1 MPALS
6 ETDFIRHRAL
16 TEEFNVNLQ
25 AFLPLVTYPDPVST
39 HVASNAAIAA
49 AQLGMEL
56 HALAVNVNIPP
67 VSNTLSKFLLN
78 TPEMI
83 RQANEVS
90 RKNGEDILNALAE
103 QAGLAG
109 VKLEADRAET
119 APLLLSDLAMNRA
132 RYFDLV
138 LIGWEAAN
146 ESTHTLAED
155 VIFGSG
161 RPTMLLPELAK
172 PTDFD
177 HVAIAWDG
185 SRVAAR
191 AVCDATPLL
200 RRAAKISVLTIT
212 DEKTLPESNPG
223 VRLARGLRERG
234 LSAEAHAVLSG
245 GSDVAVTLQE
255 NAIQRGASLL
265 VMGGYG
271 HTRVR
276 DFILGGATEGILCD
290 LRLPVLISH

>member
-1 MPALS
+1 M
-6 ETDFIRHRAL
+6 
-16 TEEFNVNLQ
+16 NLQ
-25 AFLPLVTYPDPVST
+25 AFLPLVTYPDPVPT
-39 HVASNAAIAA
+39 QVASNAAIAA

-56 HALAVNVNIPP
+56 HALAVNVDIPP

-83 RQANEVS
+83 RQANEMS
-90 RKNGEDILNALAE
+90 RKNGEDILNAVAE

-109 VKLEADRAET
+109 VKLEADRAEA
-119 APLLLSDLAMNRA
+119 APLLLSDLAVNRA

-212 DEKTLPESNPG
+212 DEKTLPENNPG

-245 GSDVAVTLQE
+245 GTDVAVTLQE
-255 NAIQRGASLL
+255 SAMQRGAGLL

-276 DFILGGATEGILCD
+276 DFILGGATEGILYD

>member
-1 MPALS
+1 M
-6 ETDFIRHRAL
+6 
-16 TEEFNVNLQ
+16 NLQ
-25 AFLPLVTYPDPVST
+25 AFLPLVTYPDPVSAHT
-39 HVASNAAIAA
+39 AANAAVAA

-56 HALAVNVNIPP
+56 HALAVNVDIPP

-78 TPEMI
+78 TPELI
-83 RQANEVS
+83 RQANAMS
-90 RKNGEDILNALAE
+90 RKNGEEILAAVAE
-103 QAGLAG
+103 QARLAG
-109 VKLEADRAET
+109 VKLETDRTEA
-119 APLLLSDLAMNRA
+119 APVLLSDLAATRA
-132 RYFDLV
+132 RYFDFVLV
-138 LIGWEAAN
+138 GWEAAS

-172 PTDFD
+172 PTDFS

-191 AVCDATPLL
+191 AVSDAAALL
-200 RRAAKISVLTIT
+200 KRAGKISVLTIT

-223 VRLARGLRERG
+223 VRLVRGLRERG
-234 LSAEAHAVLSG
+234 LPAEAHAVLSG
-245 GSDVAVTLQE
+245 GGDVAVTLQE
-255 NAIQRGASLL
+255 NAILYGAGLL

-276 DFILGGATEGILCD
+276 DFILGGATEGVLRD
-290 LRLPVLISH
+290 LRLPILISH